1 MEENIIIDY
10 GMGNLGS
17 IQNMFKKIGSKAVI
31 TSDPDLINDAKR
43 LILPGVGAFGKGMQ
57 ILKSMNLIDVLN
69 QKVLD
74 QKTPILGLCLGMQL
88 FTNSSEEAK
97 ESGLGWIDAETIR
110 FKFEGEQSNLKIPHM
125 GWNYVEAKQTGS
137 IFDTMYENPKFYF
150 VHSYHV
156 NCKDEKNVLA
166 VSEYGYEFPAGIIKD
181 NIIGLQF
188 HPEKSHKYGMKLFSN
203 FLEIYS

>member
-31 TSDPDLINDAKR
+31 TSDPDLISSAKR

-57 ILKSMNLIDVLN
+57 RLHSMNLINVLN

-97 ESGLGWIDAETIR
+97 ESGLSWIDAETIR
-110 FKFEGEQSNLKIPHM
+110 FNFEGEHSSLKIPHM
-125 GWNYVEAKQTGS
+125 GWNYVEARQTDS
-137 IFDTMYENPKFYF
+137 LFDNMYENPKFLF
-150 VHSYHV
+150 RSFIL
-156 NCKDEKNVLA
+156 CK
-166 VSEYGYEFPAGIIKD
+166 
-181 NIIGLQF
+181 
-188 HPEKSHKYGMKLFSN
+188 M
-203 FLEIYS
+203 